1 MVSAKINFLSVHQC
15 TLQCTLTGSFPLF
28 DFFDLTQIIF
38 YRNLCKLLNIK
49 IDVRAKFQI
58 QSNEKGK
65 LIFSTS
71 LSSGATGNRT
81 GDTGILTILY
91 NCLLVYTPLK
101 PVPSHSTLCVGGA
114 KERSNTALFSG
125 AAVWRPAVKSGRSDC
140 FRARR
145 GRGGGTAM
153 NKIDGNR
160 TAQKHQESLYSLPY
174 SAAMKARQLFCASGA
189 TATESVLM

>member
-1 MVSAKINFLSVHQC
+1 MVSAKMNFLSVHQC

-38 YRNLCKLLNIK
+38 HENLCKLLNIK

-91 NCLLVYTPLK
+91 NCLLEVAVEEAFEALAVTRLVLSHFVYCIVDCVKIELLG
-101 PVPSHSTLCVGGA
+101 TLCDAVLVG
-114 KERSNTALFSG
+114 T
-125 AAVWRPAVKSGRSDC
+125 
-140 FRARR
+140 
-145 GRGGGTAM
+145 
-153 NKIDGNR
+153 
-160 TAQKHQESLYSLPY
+160 
-174 SAAMKARQLFCASGA
+174 CA
-189 TATESVLM
+189 